1 MAYSANQYN
10 YSTPL
15 SSSTGF
21 TDASTSVVDKKY
33 FTLFDNVLDG
43 SYYPISGDVG
53 LWGNTLATSDGSLP
67 APFIVTVTEALT
79 LDAVLVAG
87 SSRCYPVD
95 FTLDLYNGSAK
106 VYSEAIVGNTKATRV
121 CVLPRNYAVTHYTIS
136 VSRISSGGAVAMLH
150 RSYEAF
156 VVRSVDAISLSQG
169 VAPTSDLSAILNR
182 RDIAPLATNVTR
194 AITNRVSASDSGKL
208 QIVDKTQHI
217 RNSFALSDRVSLK
230 TTELTHITN
239 TIAAR
244 AERCAIKLTEAVS
257 HIRNTAEAHDRL
269 ILSSAEESVLRNIH
283 TVMKDF
289 SRRIYGKVYITYTD
303 PMRSNETSVE
313 SSGTAYN
320 SVLGQ
325 ILDGTKTASGKY
337 FTLYDNDLTGS
348 YLVSSENSQVGWTS
362 NVLSD
367 ANGSFVV
374 PPYVTIRFAARPITQ
389 LTLYL
394 DDSHDCLIEDFIVTF
409 GHPDGT
415 ETSRTITG
423 NTAAQVELIDTV
435 LTKDAI
441 YIKITALKV
450 SKPFYPATIIDLPVV
465 STVLYVGYRDTSDL
479 VSIDL
484 LEELTYEDDIEA
496 LGGVS
501 ANEVTVI
508 LDNTDRTFSITNK
521 ESPFAR
527 QLQRNRKIVPW
538 LGAEIVPGEIEWY
551 TLGTYWSYS
560 WDVPYDSPTASVKA
574 FDTIGLL
581 GTSPFT
587 QHQVLTNISIG
598 DLIDYVMSDAKKTL
612 SFLEWV
618 VADELYDVIIPYA
631 WFQPSNH
638 AAALR
643 RISLCYPMHVYCD
656 RQGRVCAAP
665 QRLRLDYHHDVWA
678 NNTNVISK
686 TFSSLHTVVPNV
698 VTVSVINPRIVENDK
713 LVTDSLVL
721 TVNGSLEY
729 TLNFSKP
736 YISNLQLAVDKD
748 DSVSYTYETYS
759 WGIVFKFTGT
769 GEVRSIEC
777 TGSALDISNTSTIS
791 RRDEESIRNNGMVTR
806 DVSASFIQTHSLA
819 THIIDR
825 LFELSRND
833 KYDAE
838 VEYRGDIALSIN
850 DSIKLLDG
858 IAPDNRY
865 TIKRHQLSWNGG
877 LTGSADLNT

>member
-15 SSSTGF
+15 SSSTSF

-53 LWGNTLATSDGSLP
+53 LWGNSLADSSGLLAS
-67 APFIVTVTEALT
+67 PFVVTVEETIALG
-79 LDAVLVAG
+79 AVVING
-87 SSRCYPVD
+87 STYCYPVD
-95 FTLDLYNGSAK
+95 LTITLYNGSTVLHSETFTGINTPSR
-106 VYSEAIVGNTKATRV
+106 VYVFSETYNVTK
-121 CVLPRNYAVTHYTIS
+121 YTVS
-136 VSRISSGGAVAMLH
+136 VSRISKPGAVAMLH
-150 RSYEAF
+150 RSYDAF
-156 VVRSVDAISLSQG
+156 VVRGIDTLTLSQKAIRTAEPQSTVPLTG
-169 VAPTSDLSAILNR
+169 RDAFAVKTS
-182 RDIAPLATNVTR
+182 AT
-194 AITNRVSASDSGKL
+194 K
-208 QIVDKTQHI
+208 
-217 RNSFALSDRVSLK
+217 
-230 TTELTHITN
+230 HITN
-239 TIAAR
+239 TVAAR
-244 AERCAIKLTEAVS
+244 AERFAPKLTEDTS
-257 HIRNTAEAHDRL
+257 HIINTVSARDNL
-269 ILSSAEESVLRNIH
+269 VLSFVDSGALRNIH
-283 TVMKDF
+283 SVMKDY

-313 SSGTAYN
+313 TSGTAYN
-320 SVLGQ
+320 SNAEQV
-325 ILDGTKTASGKY
+325 LDGTKEVSNKY
-337 FTLYDNDLTGS
+337 FTLYDNDLSGS

-374 PPYVTIRFAARPITQ
+374 PPYLLVRFASRPITQ

-394 DDSHDCLIEDFIVTF
+394 DDSHGCLIEDFIVTF

-415 ETSRTITG
+415 DTSHTITG
-423 NTAAQVELIDTV
+423 NTATQVELVDSV
-435 LTKDAI
+435 LTKDAV
-441 YIKITALKV
+441 YVKITVLKV
-450 SKPFYPATIIDLPVV
+450 SKPFYPATIVDLPVV
-465 STVLYVGYRDTSDL
+465 STVLYVGYKDTSDL

-538 LGAEIVPGEIEWY
+538 LGAEIVRGEIEWY

-560 WDVPYDSPTASVKA
+560 WDVPYDSPVASVRA

-587 QHQVLTNISIG
+587 DHQVLINTSLG
-598 DLIDYVMSDAKKTL
+598 SLIDYVMNDAKKTL
-612 SFLEWV
+612 DFLEWV

-631 WFQPSNH
+631 WFQPTNH

-643 RISLCYPMHVYCD
+643 RISLCYPMHIYCD

-665 QRLRLDYHHDVWA
+665 QRLRLDYHYDTWSNH
-678 NNTNVISK
+678 TNVVSK
-686 TFSSLHTVVPNV
+686 TFSSLHTVVPNI
-698 VTVSVINPRIVENDK
+698 VTVSVINPRVVDNEQ
-713 LVTDSLVL
+713 LVSDSLVL
-721 TVNGSLEY
+721 AVNGTLEY

-736 YISNLQLAVDKD
+736 YLSNLQLTVDKD
-748 DSVSYTYETYS
+748 STVSYTYKTYS
-759 WGIVFKFTGT
+759 WGVVFTFTGT
-769 GEVRSIEC
+769 GEVRSIVC
-777 TGSALDISNTSTIS
+777 AGTALDTSNKSTIS
-791 RRDEESIRNNGMVTR
+791 RRDEASINSNGMVTR
-806 DVSASFIQTHSLA
+806 DVSADFIQTHSLA

-825 LFELSRND
+825 LFELSDND
-833 KYDAE
+833 KYDVE

-850 DSIKLLDG
+850 DPIKLLDG
-858 IAPDNRY
+858 ISPDNRY
-865 TIKRHQLSWNGG
+865 NIKRHQLSWNGG
-877 LTGSADLNT
+877 LTGSAELNT